1 MDAEQIDRLRRLNP
15 AWKLLRAQNAPLIL
29 SFLGRYFIE
38 ENHGAT
44 AASTLAGAL
53 DDELYGLNDQAV
65 SLGEPAPYPKDPTDY
80 LEDWAADDSG
90 WLRRFYPVDSDE
102 LHYDA
107 TPALEKACLLYTSP
121 SPRDS

>member
-44 AASTLAGAL
+44 AASTLTGAL

-65 SLGEPAPYPKDPTDY
+65 SLGEPAPYPRI
-80 LEDWAADDSG
+80 
-90 WLRRFYPVDSDE
+90 LRIIWKIGRRTILVGCAGSTRWILTSFTT
-102 LHYDA
+102 
-107 TPALEKACLLYTSP
+107 TPRL
-121 SPRDS
+121 R